1 MKSILVKDLIKLQFF
16 CTFGTHFETPL
27 RVELPFREESTKIM
41 TASQRLFSVKMLY
54 AALFLAVWDISIFTN
69 TVFSQVPAMRNA
81 QNRLSSDIPSQPAP
95 SLPKTPL
102 SKQDST
108 NAITQLQTTING
120 LLGEHRVNFAKSKTI
135 YAMNVM
141 SLTRGKEMFST
152 NAQLA
157 LTPASTTKLFS
168 TFGAFD
174 KFGASH
180 FVETSVLTE
189 AAEVHEGVLE
199 GNVYLV
205 GRGDPLLSIADL
217 ERLADQVA
225 QTGVRRI
232 TGNICGDDS
241 FFDRVTNRQEYSGD
255 ADEVQ
260 PTAPISAL
268 SVQRNLITVLVSAGA
283 SVGSRI
289 SAQTYPSSDAFQF
302 DIQASVQAPPKKMP
316 KKRKRGGS
324 ASKFGISISEQYGQ
338 AGGKQRFV
346 IRGTMAPN
354 TTVSKL
360 FFIENPAFVAA
371 DMFRKRLQASGV
383 QVDGTTTMKQS
394 PPTVSEVASVQ
405 RPIMDIINI
414 VNKKSDNFAAE
425 HVFKMLGGSTLDNPS
440 PEIAAKDNHTV
451 QASIEQIQGALREY
465 GIVTTTASVE
475 IHDGS
480 GLSRRNKISP
490 TAIVRLLDKVQ
501 DAPFSNEYF
510 NSLAIAGLDG
520 TLLYRMRGTT
530 AEYNARAKTGT
541 HKNVSALAGYVKT
554 LDGERLAFSFMF
566 NGNAVWLY
574 KGLENKL
581 CELLSNFSYYGSKES
596 TSGLDSTD
604 VETMTGKDIN

>member
-1 MKSILVKDLIKLQFF
+1 MITTTLRRFSFISALCAASML
-16 CTFGTHFETPL
+16 GTWYIAETITPL
-27 RVELPFREESTKIM
+27 
-41 TASQRLFSVKMLY
+41 
-54 AALFLAVWDISIFTN
+54 LA
-69 TVFSQVPAMRNA
+69 QVPAMRNA
-81 QNRLSSDIPSQPAP
+81 QNRLASDIPKPINASAGVNASVSAGNAP
-95 SLPKTPL
+95 KAVALT
-102 SKQDST
+102 KQDSL
-108 NAITQLQTTING
+108 NALLQLGTSINA
-120 LLGEHRVNFAKSKTI
+120 LLGEHRKTFTNSKTTF
-135 YAMNVM
+135 AMTVL
-141 SLTRGKEMFST
+141 SLSRGKELYST

-174 KFGASH
+174 KFGTSH

-189 AAEVHEGVLE
+189 ATEVHDGVLD

-205 GRGDPLLSIADL
+205 GRGDPLLTIADL

-225 QTGVRRI
+225 QTGVRHI

-241 FFDRVTNRQEYSGD
+241 FFDRVTNRREYSGD
-255 ADEVQ
+255 AEEVQ

-268 SVQRNLITVLVSAGA
+268 SVQRNLITVLVSAGP
-283 SVGSRI
+283 SVGSRV
-289 SAQTYPSSDAFQF
+289 SVQTYPSSDAFSF
-302 DIQASVQAPPKKMP
+302 DVQAAVQAPPKKMP
-316 KKRKRGGS
+316 KKRKRG
-324 ASKFGISISEQYGQ
+324 AAAPRFGVSISEQYGQ

-360 FFIENPAFVAA
+360 FFIEHPAFAAA
-371 DMFRKRLQASGV
+371 DMFRKRLIASGI
-383 QVDGTTTMKQS
+383 QVDGTTTLKQS
-394 PPTVSEVASVQ
+394 PPTVSELASVQ
-405 RPIMDIINI
+405 RPITDIINV

-425 HVFKMLGGSTLDNPS
+425 HLFKMLGGSTLDNPS
-440 PEIAAKDNHTV
+440 PEVAAKDNHTV
-451 QASIEQIQGALREY
+451 QASIEQIQAALREY
-465 GIVTTTASVE
+465 GIVTTTSSVE
-475 IHDGS
+475 VHDGS

-501 DAPFSNEYF
+501 DTPFSNEYF

-520 TLLYRMRGTT
+520 TLQYRMRGTT

-581 CELLSNFSYYGSKES
+581 CEILSNFSYYGSRES
-596 TSGLDSTD
+596 SPTLDSTD